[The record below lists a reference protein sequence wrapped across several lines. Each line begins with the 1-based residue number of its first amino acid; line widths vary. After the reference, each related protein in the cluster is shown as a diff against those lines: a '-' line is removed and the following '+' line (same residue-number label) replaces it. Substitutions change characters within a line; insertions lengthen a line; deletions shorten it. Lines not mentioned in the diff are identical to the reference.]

1 MISLEPYCIGGKK
14 SPTTLKI
21 EKADVLWRGST
32 KKQGAETTQ
41 LRTGHFR
48 TALLWVYLDMVKF
61 VSPILELWIKN

>member
-1 MISLEPYCIGGKK
+1 MMISLESYSIDGQK

-21 EKADVLWRGST
+21 EKAVVLWRGST

-48 TALLWVYLDMVKF
+48 TSLLWVYLDMVKF
-61 VSPILELWIKN
+61 VSPMFE

>member
-21 EKADVLWRGST
+21 EKAVVLWRGS

-41 LRTGHFR
+41 LRIGHFR
-48 TALLWVYLDMVKF
+48 TSLLWVYLDMVKF
-61 VSPILELWIKN
+61 ASPMLELWIKN